1 MVVKRSGADTGRQ
14 EVDPSMSQTQVEVFR
29 PARER
34 EVTPGKVISPR
45 KRSWQRLRR
54 NRIALVSLVVLAII
68 HLFAL
73 VAPLIAL
80 QDPNEIAP
88 MLRFQSPNSE
98 HWLGTDENGRDLF
111 SRLVYGSRVSLLVGL
126 SAMAFSIVLGT
137 LVGLFAGFAGGVVDA
152 ILMRITEGMLS
163 IPLFF
168 FIITALAVLG
178 TEIYKIVIVIGLAS
192 WMTVARIVRGE
203 VLRSK
208 ELMFVEA
215 ARSLGAS
222 NLRILFRHVLPQSFP
237 SIIVAATLGVAYAIL
252 LESSLSYLGL
262 GVQTP
267 TPSWGN
273 MLSNARTYLWSQP
286 WLTVYPGVLI
296 FLTVL
301 LYNWLGD
308 GLRDALDPSSPE
320 RGT

>member
-1 MVVKRSGADTGRQ
+1 MA
-14 EVDPSMSQTQVEVFR
+14 QTQTNVVS

-34 EVTPGKVISPR
+34 EGTQGHATSPR
-45 KRSWQRLRR
+45 RRSWQRLRR
-54 NRIALVSLVVLAII
+54 NRIALVSLGVLVVIHVVALA
-68 HLFAL
+68 APL
-73 VAPLIAL
+73 VAPK
-80 QDPNEIAP
+80 DPNQIMP
-88 MLRFQSPNSE
+88 MRRLQSPSAE
-98 HWLGTDENGRDLF
+98 YWLGTDENGRDLA

-137 LVGLFAGFAGGVVDA
+137 LIGLFAGFAGGIMDV
-152 ILMRITEGMLS
+152 ILMRITDGMLS

-178 TEIYKIVIVIGLAS
+178 TEIHKIVIVIGLTS

-208 ELMFVEA
+208 QLMFVEA

-222 NLRILFRHVLPQSFP
+222 APRILFRHVLPLSFP

-262 GVQTP
+262 GVQPP

-273 MLSNARTYLWSQP
+273 MLSNARTYMWSQP
-286 WLTVYPGVLI
+286 WLTFYPGILI

-308 GLRDALDPSSPE
+308 GLRDALDPMSSE
-320 RGT
+320 RES

>member
-1 MVVKRSGADTGRQ
+1 
-14 EVDPSMSQTQVEVFR
+14 MSLGV
-29 PARER
+29 
-34 EVTPGKVISPR
+34 
-45 KRSWQRLRR
+45 
-54 NRIALVSLVVLAII
+54 LVVIHVVALA
-68 HLFAL
+68 
-73 VAPLIAL
+73 APVIAPK
-80 QDPNEIAP
+80 DPNQIMP
-88 MLRFQSPNSE
+88 MRRFQSPSAE
-98 HWLGTDENGRDLF
+98 YWLGTDENGRDLA
-111 SRLVYGSRVSLLVGL
+111 SRIVYGSRVSLLVGL

-137 LVGLFAGFAGGVVDA
+137 LIGLFAGFAGGIVDA
-152 ILMRITEGMLS
+152 ILMRITDGMLS

-178 TEIYKIVIVIGLAS
+178 AEIYKIVIVIGLTS

-208 ELMFVEA
+208 QLMFVEA

-222 NLRILFRHVLPQSFP
+222 APRILFRHVLPLSFP

-262 GVQTP
+262 GVQPP

-273 MLSNARTYLWSQP
+273 MLSNARTYMWSQP
-286 WLTVYPGVLI
+286 WLTFYPGVLI

-308 GLRDALDPSSPE
+308 GLRDALDPMSSE
-320 RGT
+320 RES

>member
-1 MVVKRSGADTGRQ
+1 M
-14 EVDPSMSQTQVEVFR
+14 EQTQTNALS

-34 EVTPGKVISPR
+34 EGTQGHLTSPR
-45 KRSWQRLRR
+45 RRAWQRLRR
-54 NRIALVSLVVLAII
+54 NRIALVSLGVLVVI
-68 HLFAL
+68 HLLAL
-73 VAPLIAL
+73 AAPVIAPK
-80 QDPNEIAP
+80 DPNQIMP
-88 MLRFQSPNSE
+88 MRRFQSPSAE
-98 HWLGTDENGRDLF
+98 YWLGTDENGRDLA
-111 SRLVYGSRVSLLVGL
+111 SRIVYGSRVSLLVGL

-137 LVGLFAGFAGGVVDA
+137 LIGLFAGFAGGIVDA
-152 ILMRITEGMLS
+152 ILMRITDGMLS

-178 TEIYKIVIVIGLAS
+178 AEIYKIVIVIGLTS

-208 ELMFVEA
+208 QLMFVEA

-222 NLRILFRHVLPQSFP
+222 APRILFRHVLPLSFP

-262 GVQTP
+262 GVQPP

-273 MLSNARTYLWSQP
+273 MLSNARTYMWSQP
-286 WLTVYPGVLI
+286 WLTFYPGVLI

-308 GLRDALDPSSPE
+308 GLRDALDPMSSE
-320 RGT
+320 RES

>member
-1 MVVKRSGADTGRQ
+1 MAQPQVRIDRLTEEGSAAPTRVVG
-14 EVDPSMSQTQVEVFR
+14 PSR
-29 PARER
+29 RAWR
-34 EVTPGKVISPR
+34 
-45 KRSWQRLRR
+45 RLRA
-54 NRIALVSLVVLAII
+54 NRIALVSLAVLVVIHLVAVLAPV
-68 HLFAL
+68 
-73 VAPLIAL
+73 VAPR
-80 QDPNEIAP
+80 DPNEIAP
-88 MLRFQSPNSE
+88 LLRLAPPSSE
-98 HWLGTDENGRDLF
+98 HWLGTDENGRDIF
-111 SRLVYGSRVSLLVGL
+111 SRLVYGSRVSLAVGL
-126 SAMAFSIVLGT
+126 AAMVVSIVIGT
-137 LVGLFAGFAGGVVDA
+137 LVGLFAGFSGKFIDA
-152 ILMRITEGMLS
+152 VLMRITDGMLS

-168 FIITALAVLG
+168 FMITALAVLG
-178 TEIYKIVIVIGLAS
+178 SDLPKIIMIIGLAS

-222 NLRILFRHVLPQSFP
+222 SSRIVFRHILPLSFP

-262 GVQTP
+262 GVQP
-267 TPSWGN
+267 PSASWGN
-273 MLSNARTYLWSQP
+273 MLSNARGYMWTDP
-286 WLTVYPGVLI
+286 WLTVYPGALI

-308 GLRDALDPSSPE
+308 GLRDALDPSAGE

>member
-1 MVVKRSGADTGRQ
+1 MAQTRTGVVG
-14 EVDPSMSQTQVEVFR
+14 
-29 PARER
+29 PAREKEGAQGR
-34 EVTPGKVISPR
+34 VTSPR
-45 KRSWQRLRR
+45 RRAWQRLRR
-54 NRIALVSLVVLAII
+54 NRIALVSLGLLLVI
-68 HLFAL
+68 HLVAL
-73 VAPLIAL
+73 AAPVVAPK
-80 QDPNEIAP
+80 DPNQIMP
-88 MLRFQSPNSE
+88 MRRFQSPSAE
-98 HWLGTDENGRDLF
+98 YWLGTDENGRDLA
-111 SRLVYGSRVSLLVGL
+111 SRVVYGSRVSLLVGL
-126 SAMAFSIVLGT
+126 SAMTFSIVLGT
-137 LVGLFAGFAGGVVDA
+137 LIGLFAGFAGGIVDA
-152 ILMRITEGMLS
+152 ILMRITDGMLS

-178 TEIYKIVIVIGLAS
+178 AEIYKIVIVIGLTS

-208 ELMFVEA
+208 QLMFVEA

-222 NLRILFRHVLPQSFP
+222 SSRILFRHVLPLSFP

-262 GVQTP
+262 GVQPP

-273 MLSNARTYLWSQP
+273 MLSNARTYMWSQP
-286 WLTVYPGVLI
+286 WLTFYPGVLI

-308 GLRDALDPSSPE
+308 GLRDALDPMSSDRE
-320 RGT
+320 S

>member
-1 MVVKRSGADTGRQ
+1 MAQTRTTVVS
-14 EVDPSMSQTQVEVFR
+14 PS
-29 PARER
+29 RER
-34 EVTPGKVISPR
+34 EGTRGHVTSPR
-45 KRSWQRLRR
+45 RRAWQRLRR
-54 NRIALVSLVVLAII
+54 NRIALVSLGVLIVI
-68 HLFAL
+68 HLVAL
-73 VAPLIAL
+73 AAPVVAPK
-80 QDPNEIAP
+80 DPNQIMP
-88 MLRFQSPNSE
+88 MRRFQSPSAE
-98 HWLGTDENGRDLF
+98 YWLGTDENGRDLA
-111 SRLVYGSRVSLLVGL
+111 SRIVYGSRVSLLVGL

-137 LVGLFAGFAGGVVDA
+137 FIGLFAGFAGGLVDA
-152 ILMRITEGMLS
+152 ILMRITDGMLS

-178 TEIYKIVIVIGLAS
+178 AEIYKIVIVIGLTS

-208 ELMFVEA
+208 QLMFVEA

-222 NLRILFRHVLPQSFP
+222 APRILFRHVMPLSFP
-237 SIIVAATLGVAYAIL
+237 SIIVAATLGVAYAVL

-262 GVQTP
+262 GVQPP

-273 MLSNARTYLWSQP
+273 MLSNARTYMWSQP
-286 WLTVYPGVLI
+286 WLTFYPGVLI

-308 GLRDALDPSSPE
+308 GLRDALDPMSSE
-320 RGT
+320 RES

>member
-1 MVVKRSGADTGRQ
+1 MA
-14 EVDPSMSQTQVEVFR
+14 QTQTSALS

-34 EVTPGKVISPR
+34 EGTQGHLTSPR
-45 KRSWQRLRR
+45 RRAWQRLRR
-54 NRIALVSLVVLAII
+54 NRIALVSLGVLVVIHVLA
-68 HLFAL
+68 LA
-73 VAPLIAL
+73 APVIAPK
-80 QDPNEIAP
+80 DPNQIMP
-88 MLRFQSPNSE
+88 MRRFQSPSAE
-98 HWLGTDENGRDLF
+98 YWLGTDENGRDLA
-111 SRLVYGSRVSLLVGL
+111 SRIVYGSRVSLLVGL

-137 LVGLFAGFAGGVVDA
+137 LIGLFAGFAGGIMDA
-152 ILMRITEGMLS
+152 ILMRITDGMLS

-178 TEIYKIVIVIGLAS
+178 AEIYKIVIVIGLTS

-208 ELMFVEA
+208 QLMFVEA

-222 NLRILFRHVLPQSFP
+222 SPRILFRHVLPLSFP

-262 GVQTP
+262 GVQPP

-273 MLSNARTYLWSQP
+273 MLSNARTYMWSQP
-286 WLTVYPGVLI
+286 WLTFYPGILI

-308 GLRDALDPSSPE
+308 GLRDALDPMSSE
-320 RGT
+320 RES

>member
-1 MVVKRSGADTGRQ
+1 MA
-14 EVDPSMSQTQVEVFR
+14 QTQTNVVS

-34 EVTPGKVISPR
+34 EGTQGHITSHR
-45 KRSWQRLRR
+45 RRAWQRLRR
-54 NRIALVSLVVLAII
+54 NRIALVSLGVLVVIHVVALA
-68 HLFAL
+68 APL
-73 VAPLIAL
+73 VAPK
-80 QDPNEIAP
+80 DPNQIMP
-88 MLRFQSPNSE
+88 MRRFQSPSAE
-98 HWLGTDENGRDLF
+98 YWLGTDENGRDLA

-137 LVGLFAGFAGGVVDA
+137 LIGLFAGFAGGIMDA
-152 ILMRITEGMLS
+152 ILMRITDGMLS

-178 TEIYKIVIVIGLAS
+178 AEIYKIVIVIGLTS

-208 ELMFVEA
+208 QLMFVEA

-222 NLRILFRHVLPQSFP
+222 SPRILFRHVLPLSFP

-262 GVQTP
+262 GVQPP

-273 MLSNARTYLWSQP
+273 MLSNARTYMWSQP
-286 WLTVYPGVLI
+286 WLTFYPGILI

-308 GLRDALDPSSPE
+308 GLRDALDPMSSE
-320 RGT
+320 RES

>member
-1 MVVKRSGADTGRQ
+1 
-14 EVDPSMSQTQVEVFR
+14 MSQTQVEVFR

-222 NLRILFRHVLPQSFP
+222 NLRILFRHVLPLSFP

-267 TPSWGN
+267 QTSLGT
-273 MLSNARTYLWSQP
+273 LISAGTAVAEALP
-286 WLTVYPGVLI
+286 WILI
-296 FLTVL
+296 FPAIVLVTLLLCLTFI
-301 LYNWLGD
+301 GD
-308 GLRDALDPSSPE
+308 GLRDALDP
-320 RGT
+320 RLRYLRV

>member
-1 MVVKRSGADTGRQ
+1 MA
-14 EVDPSMSQTQVEVFR
+14 QTQTSALS

-34 EVTPGKVISPR
+34 EGTQGHLTSP
-45 KRSWQRLRR
+45 KRRAWQRLRR
-54 NRIALVSLVVLAII
+54 NRVALVSLGVLVVIHVVALA
-68 HLFAL
+68 
-73 VAPLIAL
+73 APVIAPK
-80 QDPNEIAP
+80 DPNQIMP
-88 MLRFQSPNSE
+88 MRRFQSPSAE
-98 HWLGTDENGRDLF
+98 YWLGTDENGRDLA
-111 SRLVYGSRVSLLVGL
+111 SRIVYGSRVSLLVGL

-137 LVGLFAGFAGGVVDA
+137 LIGLFAGFAGGIMDA
-152 ILMRITEGMLS
+152 ILMRITDGMLS

-178 TEIYKIVIVIGLAS
+178 AEIYKIVIVIGLTS

-208 ELMFVEA
+208 QLMFVEA

-222 NLRILFRHVLPQSFP
+222 SPRILFRHVLPLSFP

-262 GVQTP
+262 GVQPP

-273 MLSNARTYLWSQP
+273 MLSNARTYMWSQP
-286 WLTVYPGVLI
+286 WLTFYPGILI

-308 GLRDALDPSSPE
+308 GLRDALDPMSSE
-320 RGT
+320 RES

>member
-1 MVVKRSGADTGRQ
+1 MAQVTAVGVNSAERS
-14 EVDPSMSQTQVEVFR
+14 EVSR
-29 PARER
+29 RE
-34 EVTPGKVISPR
+34 TISPGR
-45 KRSWQRLRR
+45 RAWRRLRR
-54 NRIALVSLVVLAII
+54 NRIALASLAVLMAI
-68 HLFAL
+68 HLVALAAPL
-73 VAPLIAL
+73 VAP
-80 QDPNEIAP
+80 QDPNAIAP
-88 MLRFQSPNSE
+88 MLRLQPPSAE

-126 SAMAFSIVLGT
+126 SVMAFSTVLGT
-137 LVGLFAGFAGGVVDA
+137 LIGLVAGFAGGAVDA
-152 ILMRITEGMLS
+152 ILMRATEGMLA

-178 TEIYKIVIVIGLAS
+178 AEIYKIVLVIGFAS

-222 NLRILFRHVLPQSFP
+222 TPRILVRHVLPLSFP

-262 GVQTP
+262 GVQPP

-273 MLSNARTYLWSQP
+273 MLSNARTYMWSLP
-286 WLTVYPGVLI
+286 WLTVYPGILI

-308 GLRDALDPSSPE
+308 GLRDALDPSSVDREP
-320 RGT
+320 

>member
-1 MVVKRSGADTGRQ
+1 MAQPQVRVDRLTQEGAET
-14 EVDPSMSQTQVEVFR
+14 
-29 PARER
+29 PARPVGQSR
-34 EVTPGKVISPR
+34 R
-45 KRSWQRLRR
+45 AWRRLRA
-54 NRIALVSLVVLAII
+54 NRIALVSLVVLVVI
-68 HLFAL
+68 HLVAVLAPL
-73 VAPLIAL
+73 VAPR
-80 QDPNEIAP
+80 DPNEIAP
-88 MLRFQSPNSE
+88 LLRLAPPSSE
-98 HWLGTDENGRDLF
+98 HWLGTDENGRDIF
-111 SRLVYGSRVSLLVGL
+111 SRLVYGSRVSLAVGL
-126 SAMAFSIVLGT
+126 AAMVVSIVLGT
-137 LVGLFAGFAGGVVDA
+137 LIGLFAGFSGKLVDA
-152 ILMRITEGMLS
+152 ILMRITDGMLS

-168 FIITALAVLG
+168 FMITALAVLG
-178 TEIYKIVIVIGLAS
+178 SDLPKIIMIIGLAS

-222 NLRILFRHVLPQSFP
+222 SSRIVFRHILPLSFP

-262 GVQTP
+262 GVQP
-267 TPSWGN
+267 PSASWGN
-273 MLSNARTYLWSQP
+273 MLSNARGYMWTDP
-286 WLTVYPGVLI
+286 WLTVYPGALI

-308 GLRDALDPSSPE
+308 GLRDALDPSAGE